1 MFAWYSVLSGRE
13 KTTFWACFGGW
24 SVDAMDAQIFSFL
37 IPVLMTA
44 WHITSAQAGFLGTAA
59 SAATAIGG
67 WVCGTLADRVGRVR
81 MMQAT
86 VLWFALF
93 TGLAGFAQNYDQM
106 LVLRVLQG
114 FGFGGEWAA
123 GAVLMG
129 EIIRPEHRGKAVG
142 CVQSGYGVG
151 WTAATLLS
159 TAAFLYL
166 PSEYAWRALLWFGVT
181 PALLI
186 LALRRRLDDSDV
198 FKETRKIQQNTGT
211 NPGFFAIFG
220 REILRTTALASL
232 LALGVIGAGGA
243 VIFWL
248 PSLLRLTRHFS
259 VAGVGVYMTV
269 LTVGSFAGF
278 VGSAYMTDL
287 IGRRRNF
294 LLVSVCSWLVTLS
307 YMFLPLG
314 DTALLVLSAPLGF
327 TLGASYSTLG
337 PYFTEL
343 FPTAVRGA
351 GQAFAYNFGKGMGAF
366 SVALVGLIAARGGLA
381 EAIGAVS
388 MVGYTVAIV
397 ATLLLPET
405 RGLHLAAGMAQVS
418 HNTAANGATGTVQGE
433 I

>member
-1 MFAWYSVLSGRE
+1 MLTWYKVLSGRE

-24 SVDAMDAQIFSFL
+24 AVDAMDAQIFSFL
-37 IPVLMTA
+37 VPALMA
-44 WHITSAQAGFLGTAA
+44 SWHITSGQAGLLGTAA

-67 WVCGTLADRVGRVR
+67 WVCGTLADRFGRAR
-81 MMQAT
+81 MMQIT

-106 LVLRVLQG
+106 LVLRMLQG

-159 TAAFLYL
+159 TLAFLYV
-166 PSEYAWRALLWFGVT
+166 PAEYSWRALLWFGVT

-198 FKETRKIQQNTGT
+198 FKQTRALQKSAGSR
-211 NPGFFAIFG
+211 PGFFAIFSPAVA
-220 REILRTTALASL
+220 RTTALSAL
-232 LALGVIGAGGA
+232 LALGVIGSGGA

-248 PSLLRLTRHFS
+248 PSFMRLTRHFS
-259 VAGVGVYMTV
+259 TGGVGVYMTV

-294 LLVSVCSWLVTLS
+294 LLVSACSWLVTLS
-307 YMFLPLG
+307 YMYLPLG
-314 DTALLVLSAPLGF
+314 DTALLVMSAPLGF

-366 SVALVGLIAARGGLA
+366 SVALVGLIAERSSLGS
-381 EAIGAVS
+381 AIGLVS
-388 MVGYTVAIV
+388 MVGYSMAIL

-405 RGLHLAAGMAQVS
+405 RGLRLAAGMVRTSDEPDAEPALQS
-418 HNTAANGATGTVQGE
+418 GK
-433 I
+433 